1 MGRRAETPFA
11 DPVLTLSD
19 PAVPSDPPASEDLR
33 VLQAVY
39 AALLAFNRLER
50 ARQRGEELREGLTP
64 PYIVR
69 HRGPRRETG
78 QVDRETSVALRIA
91 KRFLSR
97 TALYGVWLAAGLTA
111 ALGLSGCAS
120 GRPKGGD
127 AAPADANRERL
138 RQDLAFL
145 SSPPVA
151 DCPELPASPLPA
163 TVRTHSIKPGETLWR
178 IASIYGVEVRDL
190 QRKNGIADPG
200 SLKVGQVLVLPGA
213 PSAMETGAAADTR
226 PLSTP
231 VAATTL
237 TRTGSRASATADA
250 GFRWPIEG
258 RVIADHGMEGV
269 DIAADA
275 GEAVTAVRSGTVS
288 FVSDRL
294 QGYGKTVVLSHP
306 DGYQS
311 FYAYNGEILVQ
322 TGDAVRQGD
331 AIARAGTTGRAE
343 RPTLHFRL
351 FKEGT
356 PVDAAKV
363 MR

>member
-1 MGRRAETPFA
+1 MGRRAEFPFA
-11 DPVLTLSD
+11 DPVLTPSD
-19 PAVPSDPPASEDLR
+19 SAALPDPPASEDLL

-50 ARQRGEELREGLTP
+50 ARLRGEEIRESLTP
-64 PYIVR
+64 PYVVR
-69 HRGPRRETG
+69 HRGPRRITG
-78 QVDRETSVALRIA
+78 QVNRETSVALRIA

-111 ALGLSGCAS
+111 VLGLAGCAS
-120 GRPKGGD
+120 GHPKAGV
-127 AAPADANRERL
+127 AAPVDANRERL

-145 SSPPVA
+145 SNAPVA

-163 TVRTHSIKPGETLWR
+163 SARTHTVKAGETLWR
-178 IASIYGVEVRDL
+178 IASTYGVEVRDL

-213 PSAMETGAAADTR
+213 PSPMETGAAADAR
-226 PLSTP
+226 PVSTP
-231 VAATTL
+231 VSATTSPRVGSL
-237 TRTGSRASATADA
+237 TSPAADA
-250 GFRWPIEG
+250 GFRWPIGG
-258 RVIADHGMEGV
+258 RVIADHGVDGV

-322 TGDAVRQGD
+322 TGDVVRQGD
-331 AIARAGTTGRAE
+331 TIARAGTTGRAE